1 MIFSSEK
8 KNQSKL
14 AKKEENL
21 NFKTTNKSNLI

>member
-21 NFKTTNKSNLI
+21 NLRLLTNLT